1 MACDARLLPASPST
15 STDANQQ
22 ETRMTTTN
30 DGGPAFPVTPT
41 DRSGQIAPTEFGMSL
56 RDYFAAK
63 AMQAS
68 YLLHMEGTRNVSKDA
83 ASLASEAYAMADAM
97 LAAREV
103 K

>member
-1 MACDARLLPASPST
+1 MNTA
-15 STDANQQ
+15 
-22 ETRMTTTN
+22 N

-63 AMQAS
+63 AMQTLLGSEYTSEHGLHEGWQRAMS
-68 YLLHMEGTRNVSKDA
+68 Y
-83 ASLASEAYAMADAM
+83 EAYQVADAM

-103 K
+103 KS